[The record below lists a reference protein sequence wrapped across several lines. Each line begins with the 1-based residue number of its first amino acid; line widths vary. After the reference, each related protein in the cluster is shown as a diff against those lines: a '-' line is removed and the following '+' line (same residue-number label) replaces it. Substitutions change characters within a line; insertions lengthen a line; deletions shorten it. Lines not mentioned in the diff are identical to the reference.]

1 LAGVDGDTATYFDP
15 GFYGSAGI
23 VYRLSRVNLVD
34 GPSTRLT
41 RNNRLSKNFRL
52 SAEYTNQSADAKQA
66 SANYG
71 SGNSLYGV
79 TLPGARS
86 DRLNQNTLNAYY
98 DAPEFGHKK
107 RIRPLAG
114 LGDGTQSSTLA
125 RISNTFAAPSALYA
139 NANAW
144 APIKTFQADAAF
156 VVNKNTEI
164 YATAKYARAVSY
176 LYVTRTLAISSLRA
190 LATGALVVVYII
202 HFSPPI

>member
-15 GFYGSAGI
+15 EFYGSAGI

-52 SAEYTNQSADAKQA
+52 STEYTNQSANTKQV

-71 SGNSLYGV
+71 SGNSLNDV
-79 TLPGARS
+79 QLPGVRS
-86 DRLNQNTLNAYY
+86 DQLNQNTLNTYY
-98 DAPEFGHKK
+98 DAPEFSYKK
-107 RIRPLAG
+107 RIRPLVD
-114 LGDGTQSSTLA
+114 LGVGTQSSTLA
-125 RISNTFAAPSALYA
+125 GISNTFAAPSRLYA

-176 LYVTRTLAISSLRA
+176 LYVVKRHPELVLRRHEIWPTLWGLNPG
-190 LATGALVVVYII
+190 LLT
-202 HFSPPI
+202 P